1 MISIQIKK
9 KIKKLKSREIF
20 AKIIRFLSLPDMVVL
35 IGMRQV
41 GKTSLLYLLID
52 YLLKIKKIPESNV
65 FYFSLDDPIIF
76 NSFNKNIKELEV
88 YLGSQKTNQKY
99 KKYILID
106 EIQYLNNPTAF
117 LKYYYDNFSDYKFIV
132 TGSSTFEIR
141 RKFKDSLAGR
151 KKIVDIAPLSF
162 KEFLA
167 FKNNKEVFN
176 FLDFNKVNKI
186 KKNKISVIVAE
197 KLKANLEEYLL
208 FGGHPKITELKSRD
222 LKIEELKDIYNSYIK
237 KDVKDIGKIE
247 NAGAYNN
254 LIQILSSQIGNLVNV
269 KELSNTLNI
278 NQITL
283 NKYIFL
289 LENTFIVY
297 LLKPFFQNK
306 RKEISKMPKLYF
318 EDLGIRNMIVNDF
331 RKLDLRNNLGAI
343 AENFIFNELNKKL
356 AVTDELYFWR
366 TISKQEVDFVLKKEN
381 KIIPIEVKYQ
391 NFKKSQITIGM
402 KNFIELYQ
410 PKQAIIITKDYQD
423 FIKINKCEV
432 YFIPVY
438 LI

>member
-1 MISIQIKK
+1 MISAQIKK
-9 KIKKLKSREIF
+9 KIKKLKNRDVF
-20 AKIIRFLSLPDMVVL
+20 AKIARFLSLPDMIVL

-52 YLLKIKKIPESNV
+52 YLLKTKKIPESNV

-76 NSFNKNIKELEV
+76 SSFNKNIKELEI
-88 YLGSQKTNQKY
+88 YLDSQTTDQKY

-106 EIQYLNNPTAF
+106 EIQYLDNPTNF

-132 TGSSTFEIR
+132 TGSSSFEIR

-151 KKIVDIAPLSF
+151 KKIINIAPLSF

-176 FLDFNKVNKI
+176 FLDFNKISKI
-186 KKNKISVIVAE
+186 KKNKISTIVAE
-197 KLKANLEEYLL
+197 KLKTNLEEYLL
-208 FGGHPKITELKSRD
+208 FGGHPKITELRSRE
-222 LKIEELKDIYNSYIK
+222 LKIEELKDIYSSYIK
-237 KDVKDIGKIE
+237 KDIKDIGKIE
-247 NAGAYNN
+247 NTGAYNN
-254 LIQILSSQIGNLVNV
+254 LIQVLSSQAGNMVNI

-289 LENTFIVY
+289 LENTFVIY

-331 RKLDLRNNLGAI
+331 RKTNLKNDIGAI
-343 AENFIFNELNKKL
+343 AENFVFNELNKKL
-356 AVTDELYFWR
+356 AIEDELYFWR
-366 TISKQEVDFVLKKEN
+366 TISKQEVDFVLKKEEE
-381 KIIPIEVKYQ
+381 IIPMEVKYQ
-391 NFKKSQITIGM
+391 NFKKSQITTGM
-402 KNFIELYQ
+402 KNFIELYN
-410 PKQAIIITKDYQD
+410 PKQAVIITKDYQA
-423 FIKINKCEV
+423 FVKINKCEV
-432 YFIPVY
+432 YFIPIY